1 MASYIGT
8 ILGIGTV
15 CTTSYIA
22 YAGREVNDIRGSNL
36 LPFLGAAIVT
46 WLIYYFV
53 FLRIPTIGTR
63 MKLIYGLILYN
74 IIQYLI
80 HTYSP
85 TGLAIWKPDRSQN
98 ATISRDWEILTH
110 SILKPD
116 DVESL

>member
-1 MASYIGT
+1 MTSYIGT

-46 WLIYYFV
+46 LLIYYFV
-53 FLRIPTIGTR
+53 FPRIPTIGTR

-85 TGLAIWKPDRSQN
+85 TGLAIWKPDEVAKRDDTSEIRS
-98 ATISRDWEILTH
+98 SVREYPILSPTR
-110 SILKPD
+110 
-116 DVESL
+116 

>member
-1 MASYIGT
+1 MTSYIGT

-15 CTTSYIA
+15 CTTFYIA

-53 FLRIPTIGTR
+53 FPRIPTIGIR
-63 MKLIYGLILYN
+63 MKVIYGLILYN

-80 HTYSP
+80 HKYSP
-85 TGLAIWKPDRSQN
+85 TGLAIWKPDEVPIAEERR
-98 ATISRDWEILTH
+98 I
-110 SILKPD
+110 
-116 DVESL
+116 